1 LCFHKISRQ
10 KLPPNEGR
18 ASARPS
24 CFYAQ
29 KEIIMSQHTTRPC
42 IHQETRNPAVH
53 RCCQAR
59 NRVLVECKGLN
70 LLDCKAAQ
78 LGAEAYLA
86 ALPDLASIQA
96 IKDYA
101 ACINHGI
108 AISVISPFEG
118 NAMLGTA
125 RLVLD
130 SIRSELKAHE
140 SAIRTG
146 IAQTRLDRT
155 CPKKQPQS
163 AA

>member
-1 LCFHKISRQ
+1 VFLAIK
-10 KLPPNEGR
+10 
-18 ASARPS
+18 
-24 CFYAQ
+24 
-29 KEIIMSQHTTRPC
+29 KETIMSRHTRPC
-42 IHQETRNPAVH
+42 IHPETRNPSVH

-59 NRVLVECKGLN
+59 NRALADCKGLN
-70 LLDCKAAQ
+70 LADYKAAE

-86 ALPDLASIQA
+86 ALPDLTSIQQ

-108 AISVISPFEG
+108 AISVIQPFEG

-146 IAQTRLDRT
+146 IARDRFDRT
-155 CPKKQPQS
+155 CPKKQPQT